1 MYFSDRL
8 YSSMSNNVREN
19 TVYNI
24 YMKNN
29 GTVTQS
35 PKIGKKS
42 LYQSEKAE
50 YCDDFNQYEW
60 YIYSK

>member
-1 MYFSDRL
+1 
-8 YSSMSNNVREN
+8 MSNNVRED

-29 GTVTQS
+29 GTVTKS

-42 LYQSEKAE
+42 SYQSEKAE
-50 YCDDFNQYEW
+50 YCDDFNQHERYV
-60 YIYSK
+60 YNK